1 MAYLGNLTCRDC
13 GLTFTSRW
21 GSVSRADEYRCE
33 NDHIAEVDPHSGAVL
48 AIDGTYL
55 GSVTLP
61 ELRGLCPRCS
71 TELATGLLP
80 CCPVCGSRD
89 HDVAVAGLVG

>member
-21 GSVSRADEYRCE
+21 GSVAHADEYRCG
-33 NDHIAEVDPHSGAVL
+33 NDHVVQVEPASGTIL
-48 AIDGTYL
+48 TLDGTYL

-61 ELRGLCPRCS
+61 ELRGLCPLCRE
-71 TELATGLLP
+71 ELATGLLP
-80 CCPVCGSRD
+80 MCPVCGSRD
-89 HDVAVAGLVG
+89 HDVTLSGMLG